1 MSSGL
6 GRKNV
11 SLITGLLVYF
21 GRFHMLPMNSDPGKI
36 FANNIEQGSSL
47 HVEVPAI
54 LLLAIAAIN
63 CSLLTSVY
71 VVIDRSR

>member
-6 GRKNV
+6 GRNNV
-11 SLITGLLVYF
+11 SFITGLLVYF
-21 GRFHMLPMNSDPGKI
+21 GRFHMLPMNSDPGKK

-47 HVEVPAI
+47 HVE
-54 LLLAIAAIN
+54 IAEIN

>member
-21 GRFHMLPMNSDPGKI
+21 GRFHMLPMNSDPGKK

-54 LLLAIAAIN
+54 N
-63 CSLLTSVY
+63 C
-71 VVIDRSR
+71 